1 MFPMTEPRSHDSQT
15 NGPQPLSQMTLSDRL
30 ITLAKDA
37 DTAGY
42 AITAEQLVQLAL
54 TVFDEAP
61 RRPE

>member
-1 MFPMTEPRSHDSQT
+1 M
-15 NGPQPLSQMTLSDRL
+15 LSTTDDKAQYGIALSPMTLSDRL

-42 AITAEQLVQLAL
+42 ADTAGQLVRLAL

-61 RRPE
+61 KPARRVG